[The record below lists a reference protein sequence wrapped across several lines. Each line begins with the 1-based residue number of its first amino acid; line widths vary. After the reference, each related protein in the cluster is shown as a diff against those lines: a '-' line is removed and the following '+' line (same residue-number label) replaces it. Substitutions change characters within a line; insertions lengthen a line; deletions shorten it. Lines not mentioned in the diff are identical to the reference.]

1 MEAFF
6 LLIPLFIL
14 IAVVIRFAAG
24 GLDHDRVKQ
33 YLESR
38 SGRR

>member
-14 IAVVIRFAAG
+14 IAIAIRFAAG
-24 GLDHDRVKQ
+24 GLDHDRVRQ
-33 YLESR
+33 YVE
-38 SGRR
+38 